1 MPKYPLP
8 FKMKIVAQYQRG
20 DCTYGQLAREHRV
33 SVVQVKEWIGTYA
46 RHGKAGLQKRYRY
59 HSVDFKIEVVRQ
71 IAEGLS
77 IRRASE
83 RFNLN
88 RSQMQRWVNAW
99 QQYGIEG
106 LASKRRGDALPHPTV
121 PNPSAFK
128 SHSASPVRELEKQVA
143 YLQVKNVFLRK
154 AMSLGLKDSDLD
166 NRQKALIVQELRSRY
181 PLDALLQGAGLPRSS
196 FYYHLN
202 VARQPDKQG
211 ARKESIR
218 AMFTRHRGRYGYRRI
233 TQALRNEGQQIN
245 HKAVQRLM
253 GEMSLKCTSRRRRY
267 RPFTGPESYVAPNLL
282 ERRFTAPQPNQ
293 RWATDIT
300 EFRVNQNRLY
310 LSPILDLFNREI
322 VAYEISER
330 ATFTMVLRMLKGGLK
345 TLRPDE
351 KPLIHSDQ
359 GWHYQYP
366 AYQQTIRQHGI
377 TQSMSRRGNCLDN
390 AAMESFFA
398 VLKSELFHCAKF
410 ATVEQLAAAI
420 REYIHYY
427 NHERIKLLLGSRS
440 PVGYRMAKAA
450 ARGGGS

>member
-1 MPKYPLP
+1 MPKYSLP

-20 DCTYGQLAREHRV
+20 DRTYGQLAKEHRV
-33 SVVQVKEWIGTYA
+33 SVVQVKGWIGTYA
-46 RHGKAGLQKRYRY
+46 SHGKVGLQQRYRY
-59 HSVDFKIEVVRQ
+59 HNVDFKIEVVRQ
-71 IAEGLS
+71 IVEGLS

-106 LASKRRGDALPHPTV
+106 LASKRRGDALPLSPT
-121 PNPSAFK
+121 PDPSAFK
-128 SHSASPVRELEKQVA
+128 SNVASPVLELERQVA

-181 PLDALLQGAGLPRSS
+181 PLDALLKGAGLPRSS

-202 VARQPDKQG
+202 VARQPDKQH

-218 AMFTRHRGRYGYRRI
+218 AMFVCHRGRYGYRRI

-253 GEMSLKCTSRRRRY
+253 GEMSLKCTLRRRRY

-300 EFRVNQNRLY
+300 EFRVNQDRLY
-310 LSPILDLFNREI
+310 LSPILGLFNREI

-330 ATFTMVLRMLKGGLK
+330 ATFNMVLRMLKSGIK

-359 GWHYQYP
+359 GCHYQYP

-410 ATVEQLAAAI
+410 ATVQQLAAAI
-420 REYIHYY
+420 RDYIHYY
-427 NHERIKLLLGSRS
+427 NHERIKLLLGGRS
-440 PVGYRMAKAA
+440 PVGYRKAKAA
-450 ARGGGS
+450 ARDDCS